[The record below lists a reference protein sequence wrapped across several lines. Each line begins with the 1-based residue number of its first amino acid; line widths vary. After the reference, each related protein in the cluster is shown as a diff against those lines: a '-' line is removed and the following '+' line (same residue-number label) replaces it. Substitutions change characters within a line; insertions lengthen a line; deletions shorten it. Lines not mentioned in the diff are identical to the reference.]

1 MKNKLADLH
10 IHSRYSDG
18 TYRPGEI
25 FRIAKKNGFKAVSI
39 TDHDCVDVYPE
50 ARELSKNYGIEFI
63 PGVELSSDYENYDL
77 HILGYFIDAENQ
89 LMIRSL
95 KEFSGVRIER
105 AKKMIEL
112 LNADGINISYDDVA
126 KISPNGVVARPH
138 LAQLL
143 MEKGYAYSFQD
154 AFHKFLN
161 SESKYYVKKFK
172 ISPEKAI
179 DLIHQCGGLAFL
191 AHPLYLRDDPALLK
205 MLVAEGLDGL
215 ETVHSS
221 YDDEFLNFIDALADA
236 NGLLKSGGSD
246 CHGKRK
252 TGKRLMGQFTIP
264 YAYVEKMK
272 EKLTGKTS

>member
-1 MKNKLADLH
+1 MKNKIADLH

-77 HILGYFIDAENQ
+77 HILGYFIDAGNKF
-89 LMIRSL
+89 LIRSL
-95 KEFSGVRIER
+95 KEFSEVRIER
-105 AKKMIEL
+105 ARKMIGL
-112 LNADGINISYDDVA
+112 LNSDGIDIRYEDVI
-126 KISPNGVVARPH
+126 KISPNGTIARPH
-138 LAQLL
+138 IAQLL

-154 AFHKFLN
+154 AFVKFLN
-161 SESKYYVKKFK
+161 TDSKYYIKKFK
-172 ISPEKAI
+172 INPEQAI
-179 DLIHQCGGLAFL
+179 ELIHYSGGLAFL
-191 AHPLYLRDDPALLK
+191 AHPGYLKDDPGLLDTLLH
-205 MLVAEGLDGL
+205 MGLDGI

-221 YDDEFLNFIDALADA
+221 YDEDFIKYINNLADQK
-236 NGLLKSGGSD
+236 NILKSGGSD

-252 TGKRLMGQFTIP
+252 AGKRLMGQFTVP
-264 YAYVEKMK
+264 YEYVEKMK
-272 EKLTGKTS
+272 EKLKGKTS

>member
-1 MKNKLADLH
+1 MKNKIADLH

-25 FRIAKKNGFKAVSI
+25 FRIAKKNNFCAVSI

-63 PGVELSSDYENYDL
+63 PGVELSSESGIYDL

-89 LMIRSL
+89 VLINSL
-95 KEFSGVRIER
+95 KEFSVVRIER

-112 LNADGINISYDDVA
+112 LNQDGINISFEDVE
-126 KISPNGVVARPH
+126 KISPNGTVARPH

-143 MEKGYAYSFQD
+143 VEKGYAYSFQD
-154 AFHKFLN
+154 AFCKYLN
-161 SESKYYVKKFK
+161 TDSKYYIKKFK
-172 ISPEKAI
+172 ISPKDAI
-179 DLIHQCGGLAFL
+179 ELIHRSGGLAFL
-191 AHPLYLRDDPALLK
+191 AHPNYLKDDVFVLDELINY
-205 MLVAEGLDGL
+205 GLDGI

-221 YDDEFLNFIDALADA
+221 YNEDFLKFIDQLTE
-236 NGLLKSGGSD
+236 NKKLLRSGGSD

-252 TGKRLMGQFTIP
+252 LGKRLMGQYSVP
-264 YAYVEKMK
+264 YEFIERMK
-272 EKLTGKTS
+272 LKLKGD

>member
-1 MKNKLADLH
+1 MKNKIADLH

-25 FRIAKKNGFKAVSI
+25 FRIAKKNNFRAVSI

-77 HILGYFIDAENQ
+77 HILGYFIDAENR
-89 LMIRSL
+89 LLIESL
-95 KEFSGVRIER
+95 KEFSEVRIER
-105 AKKMIEL
+105 ARKMIEL
-112 LNADGINISYDDVA
+112 LNTDGINISYEDVA
-126 KISPNGVVARPH
+126 KISPNGTVARPH

-154 AFHKFLN
+154 AFHKYLN
-161 SESKYYVKKFK
+161 TESKYYIKKFK
-172 ISPEKAI
+172 IDPEKAI
-179 DLIHQCGGLAFL
+179 ELIHKSGGLAFL
-191 AHPLYLRDDPALLK
+191 AHPLYLKEDSGLLK
-205 MLVAEGLDGL
+205 ILIKNGLDGL

-221 YDDEFLNFIDALADA
+221 YDEDFLKLIDKLADD
-236 NGLLKSGGSD
+236 NSLLKSGGSD

-264 YAYVEKMK
+264 YTYVEKMK
-272 EKLTGKTS
+272 EKLNGVKL